1 MIDANRLQALLAE
14 ERTPRVVIV
23 GDLIVDRYIS
33 GEVTRISPEAPIPVL
48 AARSSELRL
57 GGAGN
62 VAANLRAMEAEVTMV
77 GVVGDDGHGVLLR
90 EMFEADGIGT
100 GGVIVDASRPTI
112 EKTRMMSGV
121 QQMIRVDWEDTRPIE
136 TEVLSRMLEV
146 IPRELEGA
154 DAVVLSD
161 YGKGT
166 LAPEVLQLAIAEA
179 RSRGIPVLVDPK
191 GADFRR
197 YAGAT
202 LVTPNRKEA
211 ELALGRELG
220 SLADLPGA
228 AEELIESADL
238 EQVVITLGGD
248 GIYFRTRGGGLEGR
262 IPTQARAVFDVTGA
276 GDTVVA
282 HLAFHLGAGLDLEAA
297 VTLANH
303 AAGIVVAKLG
313 THSVTRAELE
323 ERLQEGQPLEG
334 KVVEAA
340 TLSARLDGWR
350 RAGKRIVF
358 TNGCFD
364 VLHAG
369 HVSYLRFAR
378 TRGDVLVVG
387 VNDDASV
394 ARLKG
399 DGRPVNP
406 LEDRMAVLGALEVV
420 DAVIA
425 FGEDTPKALVEQVSL
440 DVLVKGED
448 YSDKPVVG
456 REWVESHGGQVVL
469 APLLEGRSTT
479 SILGRSA
486 GDAAA
491 EGAARGSG
499 PGSAGGG

>member
-1 MIDANRLQALLAE
+1 MIDANRLQALLAG

-191 GADFRR
+191 GADFRK
-197 YAGAT
+197 
-202 LVTPNRKEA
+202 LCLRK
-211 ELALGRELG
+211 L
-220 SLADLPGA
+220 
-228 AEELIESADL
+228 
-238 EQVVITLGGD
+238 
-248 GIYFRTRGGGLEGR
+248 
-262 IPTQARAVFDVTGA
+262 
-276 GDTVVA
+276 
-282 HLAFHLGAGLDLEAA
+282 
-297 VTLANH
+297 N
-303 AAGIVVAKLG
+303 
-313 THSVTRAELE
+313 
-323 ERLQEGQPLEG
+323 
-334 KVVEAA
+334 
-340 TLSARLDGWR
+340 
-350 RAGKRIVF
+350 
-358 TNGCFD
+358 
-364 VLHAG
+364 
-369 HVSYLRFAR
+369 
-378 TRGDVLVVG
+378 
-387 VNDDASV
+387 
-394 ARLKG
+394 
-399 DGRPVNP
+399 
-406 LEDRMAVLGALEVV
+406 
-420 DAVIA
+420 
-425 FGEDTPKALVEQVSL
+425 
-440 DVLVKGED
+440 
-448 YSDKPVVG
+448 
-456 REWVESHGGQVVL
+456 
-469 APLLEGRSTT
+469 
-479 SILGRSA
+479 
-486 GDAAA
+486 
-491 EGAARGSG
+491 
-499 PGSAGGG
+499 

>member
-1 MIDANRLQALLAE
+1 MIEASRLRELLAAE
-14 ERTPRVVIV
+14 KAPRVVII

-33 GEVTRISPEAPIPVL
+33 GEVSRISPEAPIPVL
-48 AARSSELRL
+48 AASSSELRL

-62 VAANLRAMEAEVTMV
+62 VAANLRAMEADVAMV
-77 GVVGDDGHGVLLR
+77 GVVGDDSHGVLLR
-90 EMFEADGIGT
+90 ELFEADGIGT
-100 GGVIVDASRPTI
+100 GGVILDSSRPTI

-121 QQMIRVDWEDTRPIE
+121 QQMLRVDWEDTRPIGA
-136 TEVLSRMLEV
+136 EVLARMLAA

-166 LAPEVLQLAIAEA
+166 LAREVIELAISEA
-179 RSRGIPVLVDPK
+179 RERSIPVLVDPK
-191 GADFRR
+191 GADFSR

-211 ELALGRELG
+211 ELALGRDLVGLGDLPAAADELIACA
-220 SLADLPGA
+220 SLA
-228 AEELIESADL
+228 
-238 EQVVITLGGD
+238 QVVITLGGD
-248 GIYFRTRGGGLEGR
+248 GIYFRARDGALEGR

-282 HLAFHLGAGLDLEAA
+282 HLAFHLGAGLELEAA

-313 THSVTRAELE
+313 THSVTREELL
-323 ERLQEGQPLEG
+323 ERLLEGQPLDS
-334 KVVEAA
+334 KVANA
-340 TLSARLDGWR
+340 GSLSARLDAWR
-350 RAGKRIVF
+350 REGKRIVF

-378 TRGDVLVVG
+378 ARGDVLVVG

-399 DGRPVNP
+399 PARPVNP
-406 LEDRMAVLGALEVV
+406 LEDRLAVLGALEVV
-420 DAVIA
+420 DAVISFA
-425 FGEDTPKALVEQVSL
+425 DDTPKALVELVSP

-448 YSDKPVVG
+448 YADKAVVG

-469 APLLEGRSTT
+469 APLLPGRSTT
-479 SILGRSA
+479 GILEQA
-486 GDAAA
+486 GGDP
-491 EGAARGSG
+491 GAAGQG
-499 PGSAGGG
+499 A